1 MAQPTQSNTFTSG
14 PILLPFIRFT
24 LPILLSMFLQA
35 LYSAVDL
42 IVISRYCGAAEIA
55 AVAAGGNV
63 MYMIQVVVTGLAM
76 GVTVA
81 IGRYIGEGN
90 FEDAA
95 KSMGSSIC
103 VFAAFGT
110 LLTAI
115 MLIAAPFLIRAMD
128 MPPEAYPF
136 AVDYLMICS
145 AGILFLVGYNL
156 ISCIFRGIGN
166 AILPLVFVVIAAAIN
181 VVGDII
187 LVTQYHMGV
196 RGVAIAT
203 VCAQAVSVVLSILII
218 PRNQTA
224 LPIFQKTYPI

>member
-1 MAQPTQSNTFTSG
+1 MHFLLQIKKRIGYAEHVISLRQKAFRFFVHYNRRKEGFTMAQPTQSNTFTSG

-103 VFAAFGT
+103 VFAAFGA

-145 AGILFLVGYNL
+145 AGILF
-156 ISCIFRGIGN
+156 
-166 AILPLVFVVIAAAIN
+166 
-181 VVGDII
+181 
-187 LVTQYHMGV
+187 
-196 RGVAIAT
+196 
-203 VCAQAVSVVLSILII
+203 
-218 PRNQTA
+218 
-224 LPIFQKTYPI
+224 

>member
-55 AVAAGGNV
+55 AVAAGGKV

-103 VFAAFGT
+103 VFAAFGA
-110 LLTAI
+110 LLTGNHADRRSFPDPCDGY
-115 MLIAAPFLIRAMD
+115 AAG
-128 MPPEAYPF
+128 
-136 AVDYLMICS
+136 S
-145 AGILFLVGYNL
+145 
-156 ISCIFRGIGN
+156 
-166 AILPLVFVVIAAAIN
+166 
-181 VVGDII
+181 
-187 LVTQYHMGV
+187 
-196 RGVAIAT
+196 
-203 VCAQAVSVVLSILII
+203 VSVRSGLFNDLQRRHPVFSGI
-218 PRNQTA
+218 
-224 LPIFQKTYPI
+224 